1 MHHTQWIKNML
12 AKTII
17 QIPII
22 LCPVSLKTESDS
34 DLEKQKNVAEWKKNC
49 SILGKKNLK

>member
-1 MHHTQWIKNML
+1 ML

-22 LCPVSLKTESDS
+22 ICSVSQLESDS
-34 DLEKQKNVAEWKKNC
+34 DLEKQKNVAE
-49 SILGKKNLK
+49 